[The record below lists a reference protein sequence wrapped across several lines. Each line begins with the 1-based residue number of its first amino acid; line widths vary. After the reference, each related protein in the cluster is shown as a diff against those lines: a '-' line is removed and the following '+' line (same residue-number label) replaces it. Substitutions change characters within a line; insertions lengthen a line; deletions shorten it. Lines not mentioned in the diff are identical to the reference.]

1 MTFEI
6 KEAKRLGARLLIQL
20 SGVSGSGKTYSAL
33 HLAYGLTGGDSSK
46 IIGIDTENRRM
57 SLYADC
63 LPNKEPFRVLEFFAP
78 FSPARYVEAIK
89 ACCDAGAEVIVI
101 DSVSHEWESEGGCEW
116 IANNSSGRL
125 ADWKTAKRE
134 HKRFMTFMLQCPAHI
149 IACTRAREK
158 TDFSDTKNPVSLG
171 IQPIQEKNFSFEA
184 TVSLLMHEQGKSQD
198 VLKCPAELQKI
209 LGRGQ
214 GYITVDD
221 GMALR
226 HWVDGGGVVDQEV
239 ERARGL
245 FLNAAEQGLEILRK
259 TYQEVPQSIRDT
271 LGQSFMDSVVA
282 SARAFDEGR
291 AQVTDPSINDL
302 NRQIASQQINDT
314 TESAATLTGNT
325 GAPQSRGNDSA
336 RSERDAREINGG
348 VCSGVSAN
356 DSTSALNPVSDEV
369 PEAFQKDP
377 NHNLSIPESVFTLTT
392 VAADPLTTVA
402 ANPLTA
408 SGPLKLRD
416 KQQLIRTVNGLPKE
430 KTDKLTTAL
439 IAKFGFD
446 NQTQMSIQLTHQ
458 NHADFIHAFIKG
470 Q

>member
-20 SGVSGSGKTYSAL
+20 SGVSGSGKTYTAL
-33 HLAYGLTGGDSSK
+33 QLAYGLTGGDSSK

-57 SLYADC
+57 SLYSDC
-63 LPNKEPFRVLEFFAP
+63 LPNKSPFRSLDFFAP
-78 FSPARYVEAIK
+78 FSPARYIEAIK

-158 TDFSDTKNPVSLG
+158 TDFSDTRNPVSLG

-209 LGRGQ
+209 LGRGR
-214 GYITVDD
+214 GYITVED
-221 GMALR
+221 GTALR

-245 FLNAAEQGLEILRK
+245 FLNAAEQGVEALRK
-259 TYQEVPQSIRDT
+259 TYQEVSQSIRDT

-314 TESAATLTGNT
+314 SEPAATKEVPDK
-325 GAPQSRGNDSA
+325 ARGIREGEEVEASA
-336 RSERDAREINGG
+336 GG
-348 VCSGVSAN
+348 VHSDVPA
-356 DSTSALNPVSDEV
+356 DSPTPPINPVSDGV
-369 PEAFQKDP
+369 PEAIQRNPSHD
-377 NHNLSIPESVFTLTT
+377 LSIPESVPTATS
-392 VAADPLTTVA
+392 VAADPLATPV
-402 ANPLTA
+402 
-408 SGPLKLRD
+408 PLKLRD
-416 KQQLIRTVNGLPKE
+416 KQQLIRIVNGLPKE
-430 KTDKLTTAL
+430 KVDELTAVL
-439 IAKFGFD
+439 IAEFGFD

-458 NHADFIHAFIKG
+458 GHADFIHAFIKG

>member
-33 HLAYGLTGGDSSK
+33 HLAYGLTGNDSSK

-158 TDFSDTKNPVSLG
+158 TDFSDTRNPVSLG

-209 LGRGQ
+209 LGRGR
-214 GYITVDD
+214 GYITVED

-245 FLNAAEQGLEILRK
+245 FLNAAEQGLDVLRK
-259 TYQEVPQSIRDT
+259 TYQEVPRSIRDT

-302 NRQIASQQINDT
+302 NRQIASQQINDAS
-314 TESAATLTGNT
+314 EPVPAPTLDPVGN
-325 GAPQSRGNDSA
+325 G
-336 RSERDAREINGG
+336 I
-348 VCSGVSAN
+348 
-356 DSTSALNPVSDEV
+356 
-369 PEAFQKDP
+369 PEAIQDNP
-377 NHNLSIPESVFTLTT
+377 DHDLSISESVSTATPI
-392 VAADPLTTVA
+392 AADPLAT
-402 ANPLTA
+402 PA
-408 SGPLKLRD
+408 SLKLRD
-416 KQQLIRTVNGLPKE
+416 KQQLIRIVNGLPKE
-430 KTDKLTTAL
+430 KIDELTAAL
-439 IAKFGFD
+439 IAEFGFD
-446 NQTQMSIQLTHQ
+446 DQTQMSIQLTHQ
-458 NHADFIHAFIKG
+458 GHADFIHAFIKG